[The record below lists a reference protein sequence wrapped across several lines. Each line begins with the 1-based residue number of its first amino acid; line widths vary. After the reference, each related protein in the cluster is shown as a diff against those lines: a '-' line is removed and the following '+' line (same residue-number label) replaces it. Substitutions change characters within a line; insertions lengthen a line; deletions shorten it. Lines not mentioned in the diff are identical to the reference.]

1 MVNIQI
7 IHSVICTTYMD
18 ILSSRMK
25 ATMWHRCN
33 TFSELLLEIWV
44 VEQDKQRS
52 QQTVVQFLSPP
63 NSLLQSFE
71 KSDRWNCLV
80 LATLDFGSKIWVL
93 ASRWLLTPCVILC
106 IRSLFSNPSIYAS
119 LLTQVFPHFCKV
131 SIFPDSSF
139 LFSSMEINAVNCPIA
154 WANAFCNQTTEFCPL
169 LAWHVLEVFFKEH
182 FQVNILRTTR

>member
-1 MVNIQI
+1 M
-7 IHSVICTTYMD
+7 
-18 ILSSRMK
+18 
-25 ATMWHRCN
+25 
-33 TFSELLLEIWV
+33 WV

-93 ASRWLLTPCVILC
+93 ASRWLLMPCVILC
-106 IRSLFSNPSIYAS
+106 VRSLFSNPSIYAS
-119 LLTQVFPHFCKV
+119 LWTQVFPHFCKA

-139 LFSSMEINAVNCPIA
+139 YLAAWKLMQSCPMA
-154 WANAFCNQTTEFCPL
+154 WSNAFCNQTTEFCPL
-169 LAWHVLEVFFKEH
+169 LARHVLEVFFKEH
-182 FQVNILRTTR
+182 FQVNIQRTTR